1 LSLSLLLLLLIC
13 VCLGGLGISGPW
25 SLQNFRVNSK
35 DWSVDGV
42 TKVDKFCSGRQL

>member
-25 SLQNFRVNSK
+25 SLQTSE
-35 DWSVDGV
+35 
-42 TKVDKFCSGRQL
+42 